1 MLEAIGTEI
10 PPEDLDRLERLISR
24 SLDHELSAE
33 ESAELERWLE
43 RDPAAER
50 LYEQMAWVDAQ
61 VVEALHGDL
70 AHDDLDRDE
79 LVHSGLMIA
88 PSQQVPWWRAAGV
101 AVAAGIAS
109 LFWMGQPQAVTPDAA
124 NSTHNSQASMG
135 LFPNDS
141 IWAAPAIDSAAP
153 VDKEMFGLEHT
164 GLHDVD
170 RKWVIMPSEEPGEY
184 LLIEIRRVRTEA
196 YPLHADF

>member
-1 MLEAIGTEI
+1 MLEAGSTQI
-10 PPEDLDRLERLISR
+10 PPEELDRLERLISR
-24 SLDHELSAE
+24 SLDHELSPE
-33 ESAELERWLE
+33 ESAELEHWLS

-50 LYEQMAWVDAQ
+50 LYEQMVWVDAQ
-61 VVEALHGDL
+61 VVEALHSDM
-70 AHDDLDRDE
+70 AHTE
-79 LVHSGLMIA
+79 LNHDGPGIA
-88 PSQQVPWWRAAGV
+88 PVQPVPWWRAAGV

-109 LFWMGQPQAVTPDAA
+109 LFWMGQPQQVMTPDPGI
-124 NSTHNSQASMG
+124 STQSSQASMG

-141 IWAAPAIDSAAP
+141 IWATPAIDSAAP